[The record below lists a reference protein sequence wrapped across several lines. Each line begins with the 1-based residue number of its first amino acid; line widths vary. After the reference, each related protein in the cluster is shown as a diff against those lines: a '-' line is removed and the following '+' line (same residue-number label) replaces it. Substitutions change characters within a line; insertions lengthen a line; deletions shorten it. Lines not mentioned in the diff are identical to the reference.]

1 MWGVGNLKKKRGNIG
16 FHGFILLESSISLG
30 VLCLVMLSLLPIIV
44 QMKEQTAKW
53 QRRTDAARLGY
64 ESSQQ
69 LMKED
74 NVHTTITNDGRQYHI
89 QASIGSHEKGR
100 IMIETHSPVEK
111 WLIYEK

>member
-1 MWGVGNLKKKRGNIG
+1 MKKKRSNTG

-30 VLCLVMLSLLPIIV
+30 VLCVVMLSLLPIIV

-64 ESSQQ
+64 ESSQR
-69 LMKED
+69 LMKETD
-74 NVHTTITNDGRQYHI
+74 SVNTTITNDGRHYHI
-89 QASIGSHEKGR
+89 QASIGGHEKGR

>member
-1 MWGVGNLKKKRGNIG
+1 MKKKRGNIG

-64 ESSQQ
+64 ESSQR
-69 LMKED
+69 LMKEEGS
-74 NVHTTITNDGRQYHI
+74 VHTTITNDGRQYHI
-89 QASIGSHEKGR
+89 QASIGSHGKGQ